1 MFVLRLVFLAR
12 DSVASFSRAAAS
24 NTKCRAMS
32 SGSSSSSSD
41 LVSSEAGSA
50 KAAAEP
56 EVSDSVSSE
65 AGSAKAAAEPEVK
78 RSNLQFSESLYV
90 NDVFLRL
97 SLATVGNPAMTAGTR
112 CAGEVARAA

>member
-32 SGSSSSSSD
+32 SGSSSSS
-41 LVSSEAGSA
+41 
-50 KAAAEP
+50 
-56 EVSDSVSSE
+56 SDSVSSE